1 SAWSRGVAPY
11 RDESGP
17 RGLWTGA
24 WGWDV
29 KFADLD
35 NSGAPQ
41 ILQATGFIKGDI
53 NRWPQLQELAMGNDE
68 LLKYPHSWPNFRPGA
83 DVSGA
88 HSHDHL
94 FVADASGRYH
104 DVWPLLGLDRGT
116 ISRGVATGDVYG
128 DGRLAVAIARQWMP
142 SVFLRNVSPAP
153 GHWLQLDLQV
163 PGQVRGTTRAA
174 IGATARVVLADGRI
188 ISGHVDG

>member
-1 SAWSRGVAPY
+1 MGVDFADITGRGRYAIAVSNISVPYGLLESHFLFVHTGDDSAWSRGVAPY

-128 DGRLAVAIARQWMP
+128 DGRLAVAIARQW
-142 SVFLRNVSPAP
+142 
-153 GHWLQLDLQV
+153 
-163 PGQVRGTTRAA
+163 
-174 IGATARVVLADGRI
+174 
-188 ISGHVDG
+188 